1 MPKRKWN
8 DEKIKQTLKQLP
20 SIKDE
25 RNPEFIYHTIQMK
38 KKSVRRTRVSMP
50 ILATVCTMILLFI
63 ISQSFFDNNESY
75 DSESKVADNSAIM
88 KAKISDEAEKNDIQ
102 NFDFANQ
109 QAEMASSSL
118 APTAIYQEDVGN
130 YEVLTYPIPDENI
143 QVIVPVSI
151 LVENPNH
158 LSKFDLYVQNVNKM
172 IGVNKQLSNYFP
184 ISPELFTYHLSDNNI
199 EVDTKQELT
208 NFGSHSEG
216 FFNTLVQ
223 QQLQTI
229 GAKKMV
235 FYTDGKLGVK
245 LGNRKETTIEFKPLE
260 KRAYF
265 LLEDDESMQRPLY
278 VPWEKPYDTIENAFD
293 AMEDDI
299 ETHGLTASIPNT
311 IDIDKVSEDEKKGQ
325 LIVHLSNESKM
336 EEDQKTL
343 YAIESILL
351 TAKDFKYST
360 VKFENTKVEAV
371 GEFQLT
377 KELAVPVAANRVDIK
392 E

>member
-1 MPKRKWN
+1 MPKQKWN

-25 RNPEFIYHTIQMK
+25 RSPEFIYHTIQMR
-38 KKSVRRTRVSMP
+38 KKSVHKTRVFMP
-50 ILATVCTMILLFI
+50 ILATVCTMMILFI
-63 ISQSFFDNNESY
+63 ISQSFLDSNESLE
-75 DSESKVADNSAIM
+75 SESKVADNSALM
-88 KAKISDEAEKNDIQ
+88 KNSVSEKVEENEIQ
-102 NFDFANQ
+102 NSEITDRQ
-109 QAEMASSSL
+109 TKMASPAL
-118 APTAIYQEDVGN
+118 TKVAIYHEDVGDS
-130 YEVLTYPIPDENI
+130 EVITYPIPDQNI

-158 LSKFDLYVQNVNKM
+158 LSRFDLYVQNIDKM
-172 IGVNKQLSNYFP
+172 IGVNKQLSDYFP
-184 ISPELFTYHLSDNNI
+184 ISPELFTYHLSNNTI
-199 EVDTKQELT
+199 EVDTKQKLT
-208 NFGSHSEG
+208 NIGSHSED
-216 FFNTLVQ
+216 FFNTLIQ

-229 GAKKMV
+229 GAKKMM
-235 FYTDGKLGVK
+235 FYTDGKLGVE
-245 LGNRKETTIEFKPLE
+245 LGNRKETTIEYSPLE

-265 LLEDDESMQRPLY
+265 LLQDESTEKPLY

-293 AMEDDI
+293 AMEDDM
-299 ETHGLTASIPNT
+299 ETHGLTASIPDT
-311 IDIDKVSEDEKKGQ
+311 IDIDKVSKDEGKRQ